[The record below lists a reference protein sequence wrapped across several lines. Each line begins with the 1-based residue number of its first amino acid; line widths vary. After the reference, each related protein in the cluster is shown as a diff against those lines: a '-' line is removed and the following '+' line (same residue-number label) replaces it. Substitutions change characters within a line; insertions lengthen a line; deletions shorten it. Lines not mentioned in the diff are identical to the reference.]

1 MNNDTYLKRL
11 KYIDVDFST
20 IYAVGVIDEFK
31 SHFENNPD
39 VIEYFFKNWQ
49 MYHESLENFLNVLWA
64 SDNTNDESINWYIL
78 IGILKSKNTATLND
92 AILNFI
98 DHCAYNDE
106 IDISFLLNINI
117 TPAYLNVYA
126 KELAETYKENTK
138 IVYRSQDF

>member
-1 MNNDTYLKRL
+1 MNNDTYLKSL

-31 SHFENNPD
+31 SHFESNPD

-64 SDNTNDESINWYIL
+64 SDNTNDEGINWYIL

-117 TPAYLNVYA
+117 TPTYLNVYA

>member
-20 IYAVGVIDEFK
+20 IYAVGVINEFK
-31 SHFENNPD
+31 SHFESNPD

-49 MYHESLENFLNVLWA
+49 TYHESLENFLNVLWA
-64 SDNTNDESINWYIL
+64 SDNTNDEGINWYIL

-117 TPAYLNVYA
+117 TPTYLNVYA

>member
-64 SDNTNDESINWYIL
+64 SDNTNDEGINWYIL
-78 IGILKSKNTATLND
+78 IGILKSKNTAALND

-117 TPAYLNVYA
+117 TPTYLNVHA